1 MFRSLNIAATGM
13 AAQETHL
20 EAISNNMANSNT
32 VGYKK
37 QRVDFEDL
45 LYQTVRAAGAPTGQA
60 TMNPTGLQLGT
71 GVRVVATSR
80 QFAEGTLSQTN
91 NQLDVAVEGNGFL
104 AVLQN
109 DGTLAYTRN
118 GELKTDGTGRIVNH
132 DGLPLDPALTI
143 PQGATQISIGSN
155 GQVTVQMPGETN
167 PTEIGQ
173 LTVSSFINDNGLRA
187 IGHNLFMPTLASGE
201 AQTGEPGTEGRGT
214 LMQGSLE
221 ASNVDIVEEMVG
233 MISAQRAYEI
243 NSKVITTADDMLRAA
258 TQMRG

>member
-20 EAISNNMANSNT
+20 EAISNNIANSNT

-45 LYQTVRAAGAPTGQA
+45 LYQTVRQAGAPTGQT

-80 QFAEGTLSQTN
+80 QFGEGTLNQTN
-91 NQLDVAVEGNGFL
+91 NQLDVAIEGNGFL
-104 AVLQN
+104 AVQQN

-118 GELKTDGTGRIVNH
+118 GELKTDGNGRLVNH
-132 DGLPLDPALTI
+132 DGLPLEPSLTI
-143 PQGATQISIGSN
+143 PQGATGITISSSGKVS
-155 GQVTVQMPGETN
+155 VQMPGETN
-167 PTEIGQ
+167 STEVGS
-173 LTVSSFINDNGLRA
+173 LMVSSFINDNGLRA
-187 IGHNLFMPTLASGE
+187 VGHNLFVPTQASGE
-201 AQTGEPGTEGRGT
+201 PQTGEPGAEGRGS

-221 ASNVDIVEEMVG
+221 QSNVDIVEEMVG
-233 MISAQRAYEI
+233 MISAQRSYEI
-243 NSKVITTADDMLRAA
+243 NSKVISTADDMLRAA

>member
-20 EAISNNMANSNT
+20 EAISNNIANSNT

-45 LYQTVRAAGAPTGQA
+45 LYQTVRQAGAPTGQT

-80 QFAEGTLSQTN
+80 QFGEGTLSQTN
-91 NQLDVAVEGNGFL
+91 NQLDVAIEGNGFL
-104 AVLQN
+104 AVSQN

-118 GELKTDGTGRIVNH
+118 GELKLDGTGRIVNH
-132 DGLPLDPALTI
+132 DGLPIEPALTV
-143 PQGATQISIGSN
+143 PEGATNITIGSN

-167 PTEIGQ
+167 PTEIGS
-173 LTVSSFINDNGLRA
+173 LTLNSFINDNGLRA
-187 IGHNLFMPTLASGE
+187 VGHNLFMPTLASGE
-201 AQTGEPGTEGRGT
+201 PQIGEPGTEGRGT

>member
-20 EAISNNMANSNT
+20 EAISNNIANGST

-45 LYQTVRAAGAPTGQA
+45 LYQQVRSAGAPTGQT
-60 TMNPTGLQLGT
+60 TMDPTGLQMGT

-80 QFAEGTLSQTN
+80 QFEEGTLSQTN
-91 NQLDVAVEGNGFL
+91 GQLDVAIEGNGFL
-104 AVLQN
+104 AVQQN

-118 GELKTDGTGRIVNH
+118 GELKTDGTGRLVNP
-132 DGLPLDPALTI
+132 DGLPLDPPLTI
-143 PQGATQISIGSN
+143 PQGSTAITIAAN

-167 PTEIGQ
+167 PTPIGN
-173 LTVSSFINDNGLRA
+173 LTVNTFINNDGLRST
-187 IGHNLFMPTLASGE
+187 GHNLFMPTLASGE
-201 AQTGEPGTEGRGT
+201 AQPGEAGTEGRGT

-221 ASNVDIVEEMVG
+221 QSNVDIVEEMVG
-233 MISAQRAYEI
+233 MISAQRSYEI